1 MYHLVYMM
9 YDICY
14 CAFLQIWADHRKH
27 EEPWY
32 EDSIASKECFGASS
46 SHTNGSVEIETS
58 FELWFWS
65 LYFSSSGYKRLKFS
79 FANRPKLHLCLIFS
93 IYFVSVQNI
102 CYWVFFFFLKKSK
115 IPCGTCDCLPSYPYK
130 SYEVRFQIFGD
141 GLLSLHGENCMCI
154 PIIYDYYSFG
164 GSCKGRSFRWVLVFI
179 IYLKIST

>member
-1 MYHLVYMM
+1 MM

-102 CYWVFFFFLKKSK
+102 CYWGFFFLKKARYLVELVIAYPVIHKNHMKLGFRFLGMAFWVCMGK
-115 IPCGTCDCLPSYPYK
+115 IAC
-130 SYEVRFQIFGD
+130 V
-141 GLLSLHGENCMCI
+141 
-154 PIIYDYYSFG
+154 
-164 GSCKGRSFRWVLVFI
+164 
-179 IYLKIST
+179 YL